1 MKVKLIDRG
10 RFTALLLKNNNNL
23 NPSNNSSAVEIVFVT
38 EQSWESYPLSELCD
52 GYWCIT
58 NVYLK
63 LFCSFYQA
71 EISNFGPKYE

>member
-38 EQSWESYPLSELCD
+38 E
-52 GYWCIT
+52 
-58 NVYLK
+58 
-63 LFCSFYQA
+63 
-71 EISNFGPKYE
+71 